1 MRVGLV
7 VVLLAFTTPALAG
20 PYYTDAPPNNW
31 PTKAEMIGRITA
43 MGHQIS
49 AFKTTDGN
57 CHEIYGKDKSGK
69 RVEVDFHSVTGKVVK
84 SSSL

>member
-7 VVLLAFTTPALAG
+7 VVLLAFATPALAG
-20 PYYTDAPPNNW
+20 SFCTDAPPRNW
-31 PTKAEMIGRITA
+31 PTKAEMMDRIRA

-57 CHEIYGKDKSGK
+57 CYEIYGKDKSGK
-69 RVEVDFHSVTGKVVK
+69 RVEVYFHSVTGKVVK
-84 SSSL
+84 SPSL